1 MTKRKA
7 AVSFFIIGLVLLFM
21 YYPIQQLQAARA
33 TGTVKNRILNVRSSA
48 STSSSIVCK
57 LSKGA
62 KVTIISETTGDDGL
76 KWYNVYFAH
85 DGGTAEGYVRADL
98 VNVSGTVSSGTTS
111 NNNDDSSSEDTLY
124 VNKASVRVRKSA
136 MIGSEI
142 VAGLTKGAEVTS
154 KGTTTGSDGSKW
166 TKVSFKKDGEKITG
180 YIRSDLL
187 TSKKPSSSD
196 SSSSSSSDS
205 EYLYVSASSV
215 HVRSAANPSS
225 DSVAGLSKG
234 AEVKVKS
241 KKTGTDG
248 RQWTKVSFTQD
259 GSKIQGYIR
268 SDLLTTE
275 KPAGSSNNNNNN
287 SSSSDSDIVYVSA
300 SAVRVRAHASNSA
313 DVVANLL
320 KGDQVKKKST
330 RTGDDG
336 KEWTKV
342 SFTISGTRYEGYI
355 RSDLLTSTKPTDSQ
369 GNSGSTGGDGEEYQY
384 VNVSAIRVRESAST
398 SSEVVANLLKGDKVK
413 VKSTKT
419 GSDGKSWTKVS
430 FTINGTK
437 YHGYIRSDYL
447 SKKKPSDEDSSSSQ
461 SSNNNNNNT
470 DTPSSGTVRLAIINL
485 RESATTS
492 SSIVAKISQGTKMT
506 ITSETT
512 GSDGKKWYKVSCKH
526 NGSTVKGYV
535 RSDLLN
541 L

>member
-1 MTKRKA
+1 MTRKKIT
-7 AVSFFIIGLVLLFM
+7 VCFFFIGMLVLLM
-21 YYPIQQLQAARA
+21 YPIQQLNAARA
-33 TGTVKNRILNVRSSA
+33 TGTVKNRVLNVRSKA

-57 LSKGA
+57 LSKGT

-98 VNVSGTVSSGTTS
+98 VTVSGTVSNGTTS
-111 NNNDDSSSEDTLY
+111 NDTDTSSSGDTLY
-124 VNKASVRVRKSA
+124 VDKASVRVRKSA
-136 MIGSEI
+136 MVGSEI
-142 VAGLTKGAEVTS
+142 VAGLERGNEVTS
-154 KGTTTGSDGSKW
+154 KGTTTGSDGQKW
-166 TKVSFKKDGEKITG
+166 TKVSFTKDGKKLQG

-187 TSKKPSSSD
+187 TSKKPSSSND
-196 SSSSSSSDS
+196 SSSSSGDS
-205 EYLYVSASSV
+205 EYLYVKASSV
-215 HVRSAANPSS
+215 HVRESANPSA

-241 KKTGTDG
+241 TKTGTDG
-248 RQWTKVSFTQD
+248 RKWTKVSFTQD
-259 GSKIQGYIR
+259 GKKIQGYIR
-268 SDLLTTE
+268 SDLLTSD
-275 KPAGSSNNNNNN
+275 KPAGSNNNNNN
-287 SSSSDSDIVYVSA
+287 NNNDSDDDILYVSA
-300 SAVRVRAHASNSA
+300 SAVRVRTSASNSA

-342 SFTISGTRYEGYI
+342 SFTISGTKYQGYI
-355 RSDLLTSTKPTDSQ
+355 RSDLLTSTRPSDSQ
-369 GNSGSTGGDGEEYQY
+369 GDSGSSGGDGEEYKY

-398 SSEVVANLLKGDKVK
+398 SAQVVANLLKGDKVK

-419 GSDGKSWTKVS
+419 GADGKEWTKVS

-447 SKKKPSDEDSSSSQ
+447 SKKKPSDEDNTSSSLND
-461 SSNNNNNNT
+461 NNS
-470 DTPSSGTVRLAIINL
+470 DSGSMPSSGTVRLAIINV
-485 RESATTS
+485 RKSATTG
-492 SSIVAKISQGTKMT
+492 SSIVAKVSQGTKMT
-506 ITSETT
+506 IKSETT
-512 GSDGKKWYKVSCKH
+512 GSDGKKWYKISCKY
-526 NGSTVKGYV
+526 NGSTISGYV

-541 L
+541 Y

>member
-7 AVSFFIIGLVLLFM
+7 AISFFIIGLVLLFM

-98 VNVSGTVSSGTTS
+98 VTVSGTVSSTTTS
-111 NNNDDSSSEDTLY
+111 NDDNSSSGDTLY
-124 VNKASVRVRKSA
+124 VNKTSVRVRKAA
-136 MIGSEI
+136 MTGSEI
-142 VAGLTKGAEVTS
+142 VAGLEKGAEVTS
-154 KGTTTGSDGSKW
+154 KGTTTGSDGNKW

-187 TSKKPSSSD
+187 TSKKPSSSS

-205 EYLYVSASSV
+205 EYMYVSASSV
-215 HVRSAANPSS
+215 HVRSGANPSA
-225 DSVAGLSKG
+225 DTVAGLSKG

-275 KPAGSSNNNNNN
+275 KPAGSSNNNDA
-287 SSSSDSDIVYVSA
+287 SDGDMIYVNA

-336 KEWTKV
+336 KDWTKV

-355 RSDLLTSTKPTDSQ
+355 RSDLLTSTRPSDSQ
-369 GNSGSTGGDGEEYQY
+369 GDSGSSGGDGEDYKY

-419 GSDGKSWTKVS
+419 GSDGKEWTKVS
-430 FTINGTK
+430 FTMNGTK

-447 SKKKPSDEDSSSSQ
+447 SKKKPSDEDNSSSQ
-461 SSNNNNNNT
+461 SSSSNNST
-470 DTPSSGTVRLAIINL
+470 DTPSSGTVRLAIINV

-492 SSIVAKISQGTKMT
+492 SGIVAKVSQGTKVT
-506 ITSETT
+506 IKSETT
-512 GSDGKKWYKVSCKH
+512 GTDGKKWYKISCKH
-526 NGSTVKGYV
+526 NGNTVNGYV